1 MLKLFV
7 ALGLLLPLFPQAAE
21 IGRGPQP
28 SATSRSWELELKFLD
43 PRRIEVQLPGAAQ
56 PEVYWYMV
64 YTVTNPSPRS
74 QRFFPIFQIVTEDL
88 KVHDTDTGI
97 NPLVFDAIRARH
109 NLTHKYLVEP
119 SKAIGALLTGDDNAR
134 ESVAIWRQIDLSS
147 NSFTIYVAG
156 LSGETQ
162 IVHNPTHDPGRPEAG
177 PSDRSGEHG
186 PPARATA
193 RDPRTESS
201 GNPKE
206 FTLRK
211 TLGIRYNLPGSPQ
224 ATPVVQPERAGV
236 RWIMR

>member
-1 MLKLFV
+1 MLKLF
-7 ALGLLLPLFPQAAE
+7 AAIGLLMPLLPQGTE
-21 IGRGPQP
+21 SGRVPQP

-64 YTVTNPSPRS
+64 YTAANPSPRS

-109 NLTHKYLVEP
+109 KLTHKYLVEQ

-147 NSFTIYVAG
+147 NSFTVYVAG

-162 IVHNPTHDPGRPEAG
+162 IVRNPSHAPDRPTVERTGPQKSEPSSDPP
-177 PSDRSGEHG
+177 
-186 PPARATA
+186 
-193 RDPRTESS
+193 
-201 GNPKE
+201 E

-211 TLGIRYNLPGSPQ
+211 TLEIRYNLPGSPQ
-224 ATPVVQPERAGV
+224 ATPEVQPERAGV

>member
-1 MLKLFV
+1 MLKLFM
-7 ALGLLLPLFPQAAE
+7 ALGLLLPLFPQAAGT
-21 IGRGPQP
+21 GRAPQP
-28 SATSRSWELELKFLD
+28 STTSRSWELELKFLD
-43 PRRIEVQLPGAAQ
+43 PRRIEVQLPGAPQ

-64 YTVTNPSPRS
+64 YAVTNPSPRS
-74 QRFFPIFQIVTEDL
+74 QRFFPLFQIVTEDL

-109 NLTHKYLVEP
+109 KLTHRYLVEP

-147 NSFTIYVAG
+147 NYFMVYVAG

-162 IVHNPTHDPGRPEAG
+162 VVRNPSHDPDKPEIDQVKGVAGRKTDVAV
-177 PSDRSGEHG
+177 
-186 PPARATA
+186 
-193 RDPRTESS
+193 
-201 GNPKE
+201 NPKE

-211 TLGIRYNLPGSPQ
+211 TLEIRYNLPGSPQ
-224 ATPVVQPERAGV
+224 ATPEVQPERAGV